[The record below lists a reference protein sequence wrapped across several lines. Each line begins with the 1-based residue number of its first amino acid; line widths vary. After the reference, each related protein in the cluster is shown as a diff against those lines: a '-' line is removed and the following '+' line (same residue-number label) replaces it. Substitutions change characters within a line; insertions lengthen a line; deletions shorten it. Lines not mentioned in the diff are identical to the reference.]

1 MPKMFNVTDPRTI
14 ASVRLYVKLERA
26 SRAVA
31 ARTEARLAELGV
43 THTQLGVLEAL
54 LHLGPLTQR
63 ALIQKVLTSPG
74 NMTDL
79 IDKLEERGFVTR
91 CRVAADKRSVE
102 VGLTEAGRKF
112 IGCLFP
118 RHAGDIAAA
127 MTGLTDAEIATLDD
141 LLRRVGLAAAT
152 CNESGKD

>member
-1 MPKMFNVTDPRTI
+1 MFNVTDPRTV
-14 ASVRLYVKLERA
+14 AAVRLYVKLARA

-31 ARTEARLAELGV
+31 ACTEPRLAELGI

-63 ALIQKVLTSPG
+63 VLIQKVLTSPG

-102 VGLTEAGRKF
+102 VGLTEAGRDF

-127 MTGLTDAEIATLDD
+127 MAGLTDAEITTLDE
-141 LLRRVGLAAAT
+141 LLRRVGTAAAS
-152 CNESGKD
+152 CNGGQTD

>member
-102 VGLTEAGRKF
+102 VGLTEAGREF

>member
-1 MPKMFNVTDPRTI
+1 MYNVTDPRTV
-14 ASVRLYVKLERA
+14 ASVRLYVKLARA

-31 ARTEARLAELGV
+31 ARTEARLAALGI

-74 NMTDL
+74 NMTDV
-79 IDKLEERGFVTR
+79 IDKLAERGLVTR

-102 VGLTEAGRKF
+102 VGLTEAGTIF
-112 IGCLFP
+112 IGGLFP
-118 RHAGDIAAA
+118 RHAEDIAAA
-127 MTGLTDAEIATLDD
+127 MTGLTPDEMATLDE
-141 LLRRVGLAAAT
+141 LLRRVGLAAAS
-152 CNESGKD
+152 CNEGGND

>member
-1 MPKMFNVTDPRTI
+1 MFNVTDPRTV
-14 ASVRLYVKLERA
+14 AAVRLYVKLARA
-26 SRAVA
+26 GRAVA
-31 ARTEARLAELGV
+31 AHTEPRLAELGI

-63 ALIQKVLTSPG
+63 VLIQKVLTSPG

-102 VGLTEAGRKF
+102 VGLTEAGREF

-118 RHAGDIAAA
+118 RHAGDIAEA
-127 MTGLTDAEIATLDD
+127 MAGLTDAEIATLDD
-141 LLRRVGLAAAT
+141 LLRRVGTAAAS
-152 CNESGKD
+152 CNRGETD